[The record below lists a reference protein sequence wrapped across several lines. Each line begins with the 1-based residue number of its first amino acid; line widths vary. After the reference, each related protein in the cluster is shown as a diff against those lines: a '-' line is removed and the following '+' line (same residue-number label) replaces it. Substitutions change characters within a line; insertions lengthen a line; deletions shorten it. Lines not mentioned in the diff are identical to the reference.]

1 VYGIEV
7 ITPPAT
13 DPVAAADLR
22 AWLRLNDTS
31 EDGVLAELL
40 AGAVDLF
47 ENDTN
52 RPLIATTYRQHLAR
66 WPWGP
71 AIAGGPSL
79 PYTTDPS
86 VPAIAAAVGLWYP
99 GQIVLGRGGVTVV
112 GGVYRKLAD
121 GSTETLAGWTA
132 DLSTPPARVSLSA
145 TPAPVLTAA
154 GVPVSPVGYVEYTA
168 GWASA
173 AAVPR
178 VVVTA
183 LKLLAAHWYKNREA
197 HAEQSLNELP
207 DGWRRVVSRYK
218 LGISGDW
225 GQ

>member
-1 VYGIEV
+1 MYGLQV

-22 AWLRLNDTS
+22 AWLRLNDAS
-31 EDGVLAELL
+31 EDGLLAELL

-52 RPLIATTYRQHLAR
+52 RPVLATVYRQHLGR
-66 WPWGP
+66 WPFGQAVP
-71 AIAGGPSL
+71 GGPF
-79 PYTTDPS
+79 
-86 VPAIAAAVGLWYP
+86 PAGAAVYEAAVAGLVRPWYP
-99 GQIVLGRGGVTVV
+99 GQIVLGRGGVTAVA
-112 GGVYRKLAD
+112 GVYRYLAD
-121 GSTETLAGWTA
+121 GSTEALAGWTA
-132 DLSTPPARVSLSA
+132 DVSTPPARVSLSA
-145 TPAPVLTAA
+145 VPAPVLTAA

-168 GWASA
+168 GWADA
-173 AAVPR
+173 ASVPK

-183 LKLLAAHWYKNREA
+183 LKLLAGHWYQNREA
-197 HAEQSLNELP
+197 HTTDKLNELP
-207 DGWRRVVSRYK
+207 DGWRRVVGRYK